1 MKTVKSLYYIIALI
15 VLMIVRPFASGN
27 WFGSIVLAGLFTAW
41 LNLLNTIWSD
51 NLHLVSKKSKSRYA
65 IIMLCISLLG
75 VILLIL
81 AILNLILNI
90 TWLNHPTVLDE
101 ITLFTLLISL
111 EQNTIVSMF
120 NRIIGEEGE
129 R

>member
-41 LNLLNTIWSD
+41 LNLINTIWSD
-51 NLHLVSKKSKSRYA
+51 NLHLVSRKSKSRYA
-65 IIMLCISLLG
+65 IIMLCFSFLG
-75 VILLIL
+75 LAFLIL
-81 AILNLILNI
+81 AILNLVLSIS
-90 TWLNHPTVLDE
+90 WLNHPTVLDE

-111 EQNTIVSMF
+111 EQNTIVAFF

>member
-51 NLHLVSKKSKSRYA
+51 NFHLVSKKSKSRYA

>member
-41 LNLLNTIWSD
+41 LNLLNTIWRD